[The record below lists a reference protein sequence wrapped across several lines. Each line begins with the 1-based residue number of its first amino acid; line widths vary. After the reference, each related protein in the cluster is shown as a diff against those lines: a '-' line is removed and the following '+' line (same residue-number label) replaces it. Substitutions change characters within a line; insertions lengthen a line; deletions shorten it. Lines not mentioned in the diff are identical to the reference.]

1 MRYIRSICIGLIV
14 LGIFFRITN
23 IGEKIYTVDEVRGIL
38 RASGYT
44 SQELVA
50 EVSIGNPITAASL
63 QMYQLPTDQRRLS
76 DAVNALKGNPEH
88 PPLYYLLARFCMQL
102 FTSSTAARGLAALMG
117 ILALLSMYWLCL
129 ELFQSAD
136 IAWIGAGLMA
146 ISPFHVLLAS
156 EARQYTLWGLLATGS
171 SAFLLRALRSNRPG
185 PWVGYGVAVTLGLY
199 THLFFVWIILSQGL
213 YVLILEKFKLTQRVW
228 RYMATLLLCGLAFV
242 PWVTVILGNLDRL
255 AETTK
260 WASRYNTGLL
270 DRLAFWL
277 TNIAIGFVD
286 FNGSVGLKNPIVYLV
301 LALVFSCIY
310 LLCRYTPWQVWL
322 FVLLL
327 MGVTALGQIVPDLM
341 LGGRRSLLSRYSLT
355 SYIGLE
361 MAVAFGIY
369 HTWQRILQRD
379 PPPSQQRF
387 FKSGV
392 LSKNFHALHRC
403 GTVLIVILGIISSG
417 LVSQSLD
424 WGKGSSSLNLA
435 IAPIVN
441 AAPAP
446 LVISDEETF
455 MLSLSYK
462 VKPSAEFKLVARD
475 PVGAEISFE
484 LSEPLAAE
492 PDKFLYFPSNQLLE
506 KIGHTWQLEPL
517 LEGSPWFGQRPIL
530 YQMASKG

>member
-1 MRYIRSICIGLIV
+1 
-14 LGIFFRITN
+14 
-23 IGEKIYTVDEVRGIL
+23 
-38 RASGYT
+38 
-44 SQELVA
+44 
-50 EVSIGNPITAASL
+50 
-63 QMYQLPTDQRRLS
+63 
-76 DAVNALKGNPEH
+76 
-88 PPLYYLLARFCMQL
+88 
-102 FTSSTAARGLAALMG
+102 
-117 ILALLSMYWLCL
+117 
-129 ELFQSAD
+129 
-136 IAWIGAGLMA
+136 
-146 ISPFHVLLAS
+146 
-156 EARQYTLWGLLATGS
+156 
-171 SAFLLRALRSNRPG
+171 
-185 PWVGYGVAVTLGLY
+185 
-199 THLFFVWIILSQGL
+199 
-213 YVLILEKFKLTQRVW
+213 
-228 RYMATLLLCGLAFV
+228 
-242 PWVTVILGNLDRL
+242 
-255 AETTK
+255 
-260 WASRYNTGLL
+260 
-270 DRLAFWL
+270 
-277 TNIAIGFVD
+277 
-286 FNGSVGLKNPIVYLV
+286 
-301 LALVFSCIY
+301 
-310 LLCRYTPWQVWL
+310 
-322 FVLLL
+322 

-484 LSEPLAAE
+484 SSEPLAAE
-492 PDKFLYFPSNQLLE
+492 SDKFLYFPSNQLLE

-517 LEGSPWFGQRPIL
+517 LAGSPWFGQRPIL